1 MKTNDSNKTRGVKK
15 AAVKKTSASVSSKTR
30 ASASKS
36 KAKKAAVKA
45 KTAPTPDREIENVPR
60 RAGRPKGSGKY
71 NEATKTIRIPV
82 SMAGRIQTLAD
93 RQGLVCRLY
102 DDQIQA
108 GFPSPAGDSPFEE
121 LDFAE
126 YLIPNPPATFFI
138 RVTGESMRD
147 AGVFPGDILIVDR
160 SLEPT
165 NGDVVVAAVDGDFT
179 VKRLFKTRNS
189 VELRPENK
197 KFPIIKIEGETELVV
212 WGVVKRVIHNV

>member
-1 MKTNDSNKTRGVKK
+1 MKTNDKTKNESGVKK
-15 AAVKKTSASVSSKTR
+15 KASVKKTAKIKVAALR
-30 ASASKS
+30 RPE
-36 KAKKAAVKA
+36 KKAELD
-45 KTAPTPDREIENVPR
+45 APAAER
-60 RAGRPKGSGKY
+60 RKAGRPKGSGKY

-82 SMAGRIQTLAD
+82 SMANRIQTLAE

-108 GFPSPAGDSPFEE
+108 GFPSPAGDAPFEE
-121 LDFAE
+121 LDVAE

-147 AGVFPGDILIVDR
+147 AGVYPGDILIVDR
-160 SLEPT
+160 SLTPT

-179 VKRLFKTRNS
+179 VKRLFKTRDC

-197 KFPIIKIEGETELVV
+197 RFPVIKINGETELVV

>member
-1 MKTNDSNKTRGVKK
+1 MQEADAVINICKMKTHALERITGGVKNLYGCVCGVKK
-15 AAVKKTSASVSSKTR
+15 AAVKKTSASVSSKAR

-126 YLIPNPPATFFI
+126 YLIPNPPATF
-138 RVTGESMRD
+138 S
-147 AGVFPGDILIVDR
+147 
-160 SLEPT
+160 S
-165 NGDVVVAAVDGDFT
+165 AV
-179 VKRLFKTRNS
+179 
-189 VELRPENK
+189 
-197 KFPIIKIEGETELVV
+197 
-212 WGVVKRVIHNV
+212 

>member
-1 MKTNDSNKTRGVKK
+1 MKKNNSKKRTTKKTTANVSSKGSANASKSGVKK
-15 AAVKKTSASVSSKTR
+15 ASVKSGATSAS
-30 ASASKS
+30 
-36 KAKKAAVKA
+36 
-45 KTAPTPDREIENVPR
+45 DREDANVR
-60 RAGRPKGSGKY
+60 RKAGRPKGSGKY

-82 SMAGRIQTLAD
+82 SMADRIQTLAD

-121 LDFAE
+121 LDVAE